1 MGDGEDGILK
11 RPADAPPEE
20 DVRAFKLRKRTLQAG
35 LGEIYDPG
43 VIAIKPKKKE
53 EPTEQQ
59 VPPTSETK
67 TEPEATS
74 LPKWTAVQL
83 KPIQLTK
90 SENPSSETSKPSGAK
105 WVKPQWSEPIPEPD
119 PSQQV
124 SIFGP
129 PPSEQGNVEDHQHD
143 DTSGVKLEVKE
154 EEQKPILSDEPS
166 APTGLFKKRKA
177 PAGAGRSRRPA

>member
-1 MGDGEDGILK
+1 VGDGEDANLK

-20 DVRAFKLRKRTLQAG
+20 DTRTFKLRKRTLQTG

-43 VIAIKPKKKE
+43 VIPVKLKKKE

-59 VPPTSETK
+59 LPPPSETK
-67 TEPEATS
+67 VEPGATP

-83 KPIQLTK
+83 KPIPLTN
-90 SENPSSETSKPSGAK
+90 SDTSSKPPTAK
-105 WVKPQWSEPIPEPD
+105 WVKPQWSEPLPEVD
-119 PSQQV
+119 PSQQG

-129 PPSEQGNVEDHQHD
+129 PPSEQGNEEAHQPD
-143 DTSGVKLEVKE
+143 DATGVKLEVKE
-154 EEQKPILSDEPS
+154 EEQKPVLSDEPP

-177 PAGAGRSRRPA
+177 PVGAGRGRRPA